1 MCVFHFTYDIMFISE
16 IVQIPA
22 HANPVLVKLCICVLV
37 PLVVHVTLEHA
48 K

>member
-1 MCVFHFTYDIMFISE
+1 MCVFHFTYDRMFISKN
-16 IVQIPA
+16 VQIPA
-22 HANPVLVKLCICVLV
+22 RANLVLVKLCIYVLV